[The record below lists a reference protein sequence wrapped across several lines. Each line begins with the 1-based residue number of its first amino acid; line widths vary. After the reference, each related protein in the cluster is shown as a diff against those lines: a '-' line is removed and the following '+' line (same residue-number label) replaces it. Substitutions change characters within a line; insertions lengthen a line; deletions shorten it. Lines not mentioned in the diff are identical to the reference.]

1 MLNEIMEIIRSGT
14 TYTEKQQGLSSWV
27 KKNSLILPIIQRYK
41 GFDIAKIKITENEHK
56 KLQDYEKQLEIVIK
70 NMLVKE
76 NSWELQHHYEVI
88 EIMKLIYKFKNTY
101 GIDENKLYFY
111 TAYSRSLE
119 KTKKRLLD
127 QIFNFAMI
135 SGTNENTIREIF
147 KEKKNENLRQIILNY
162 VDILPKVL
170 VKYITTQI
178 STYKEN
184 KEQKIVPKITN
195 KFEQRIFEMSLP
207 DKLDQKE
214 IKEIIKNYDR
224 DLSDADYL
232 VSVYNLTKSVSL
244 KYDVISEKFIDL
256 MCNKIV
262 NKIEQMGKNMHN
274 QKAISAIKALLD
286 DTMKNIITNRDFELV
301 FASYLQRK
309 AMNTLSE
316 HCLNV
321 LWRMFKEEEVI
332 SLIEKRLLK
341 NIEAEQNTYVSYKI
355 DISKLD
361 ESVKN
366 EILRNVI
373 FSYGETQWRPIALY
387 KEYAIKKQEVIG

>member
-76 NSWELQHHYEVI
+76 NSSELQHHYEVI